1 MPNHEGSADHNLS
14 IFFFF
19 GLLVVAAYAWQRFNE
34 PSFPNRKALPHTLEP
49 LRYLF
54 LKAAYR
60 KARLVYVGVSLTL
73 YFVLVLPGPKILAA
87 LGPTGSRDF
96 PPEAWALVVALVLV
110 GLVPNSNVKWVTVV
124 EDWLRRGVHAWFLVP
139 DGIVKTIAVL
149 EDARY
154 EPPPSQLNAIQMP
167 LRESLRT
174 ELRSPTNSLRYR
186 WARAV
191 MLMESLK
198 QIGAGATHPL
208 KMAAFEPFEED
219 FDAIRKS
226 YRALEPDVAARGDD
240 PADIDTEDNLIKSI
254 DDLLKRIY
262 AYISWGVRHQ
272 ADSERDVD
280 RTLED
285 LGFRI
290 PRTSG
295 RRLFDIAAPAVL
307 LVAVITIVFWVIY
320 DAVGGAMGPSK
331 SISDSIVEAMFAAAA
346 ASFMYGSAVFIAL
359 NGRAAQIEQKVWR
372 QASPKC
378 LVPMAIKA
386 GLVTWLVIFVTTV
399 LSTLPETIKSLA
411 GLVQLVNA
419 LAASTATGLPEA
431 KDWSPLPIKLVSA
444 LPWLLAG
451 ATASVLSAFL
461 LGGDLRRTDT
471 RHKLRDAVV
480 LGAGLGLAA
489 AAAQLIQISL
499 LEELN
504 HLVDSTK
511 PYRDHL
517 DVLGSTAAVGLAG
530 MACGAALGFMVPQ
543 ACRANVVTPFD
554 FVMARALRDLLRQ
567 AEIVLGTQAAA
578 EDWAFTPHIELGGI
592 TAAEAIQF
600 KSHATGV
607 GRLLENEALPVREEV
622 RPARGDRP
630 MPVVID
636 GGRSA

>member
-1 MPNHEGSADHNLS
+1 MPNPEGSADHNMY

-34 PSFPNRKALPHTLEP
+34 PSFPNREALPHTLDP

-54 LKAAYR
+54 LKPAYR
-60 KARLVYVGVSLTL
+60 RARLVYVSVSLTL
-73 YFVLVLPGPKILAA
+73 YIMLVLPGPKIVAA
-87 LGPTGSRDF
+87 LGTNGAKDF
-96 PPEAWALVVALVLV
+96 PPEAWALAVALVLV
-110 GLVPNSNVKWVTVV
+110 GLVPNSNVKWLTMV

-139 DGIVKTIAVL
+139 DGIVRTIAVL

-186 WARAV
+186 WARAT
-191 MLMESLK
+191 MLMESLR
-198 QIGAGATHPL
+198 QVGAGTTHPL
-208 KMAAFEPFEED
+208 KMAAFEPFVED
-219 FDAIRKS
+219 FDDIRKS
-226 YRALEPDVAARGDD
+226 YRALGPDVAARGDD
-240 PADIDTEDNLIKSI
+240 PADIDKEDNLIRSI

-262 AYISWGVRHQ
+262 AYISWGVRQQ

-290 PRTSG
+290 PLTTG
-295 RRLFDIAAPAVL
+295 HRLFDIAAPSVL
-307 LVAVITIVFWVIY
+307 LIAVITIVFWVIY
-320 DAVGGAMGPSK
+320 DAAGGALV
-331 SISDSIVEAMFAAAA
+331 SDSIVEAMFSAAA
-346 ASFMYGSAVFIAL
+346 ASFIYGSAVFIAL

-399 LSTLPETIKSLA
+399 LSTLPETIKSLV
-411 GLVQLVNA
+411 GLVQMVNA
-419 LAASTATGLPEA
+419 LATTTATGYPDA
-431 KDWSPLPIKLVSA
+431 TDWSSLPIKLVSA
-444 LPWLLAG
+444 LPWMLAG
-451 ATASVLSAFL
+451 ATATVLLAFL
-461 LGGDLRRTDT
+461 LGGDVRRTDI
-471 RHKLRDAVV
+471 RHKLRDAIV

-489 AAAQLIQISL
+489 AAAQLIQMSL
-499 LEELN
+499 LEQLD

-517 DVLGSTAAVGLAG
+517 DVGSIASVGLAG
-530 MACGAALGFMVPQ
+530 MACGAVLGFMVPQ
-543 ACRANVVTPFD
+543 AWRANVVTPFD
-554 FVMARALRDLLRQ
+554 LVMARALRDLLRQ
-567 AEIVLGTQAAA
+567 AETVLGTEAAA
-578 EDWAFTPHIELGGI
+578 EDWAFSPHIELGGI

-607 GRLLENEALPVREEV
+607 GRLLESEALPAREEA

-630 MPVVID
+630 IPVVID
-636 GGRSA
+636 GGRSS